1 MRGGR
6 ETTGE
11 ARMRYAFAGVWAAAA
26 TGGMCWEVVAVA
38 EAAGSAV
45 AVAAEAYWRA

>member
-11 ARMRYAFAGVWAAAA
+11 ARMRYAFAGFWAA
-26 TGGMCWEVVAVA
+26 TGGVCWEDVDAV
-38 EAAGSAV
+38 GSAVAV

>member
-11 ARMRYAFAGVWAAAA
+11 ARMRYAFCMGRSAAAGA
-26 TGGMCWEVVAVA
+26 MC
-38 EAAGSAV
+38 SASVDEEDSRV
-45 AVAAEAYWRA
+45 AVAAEAYCRA

>member
-11 ARMRYAFAGVWAAAA
+11 ARMRYAFAGFWAA
-26 TGGMCWEVVAVA
+26 TGGMCWEVVDAV
-38 EAAGSAV
+38 GSAV
-45 AVAAEAYWRA
+45 AVAAEAY

>member
-6 ETTGE
+6 ETPGE
-11 ARMRYAFAGVWAAAA
+11 ARMRYAFAGFWAA
-26 TGGMCWEVVAVA
+26 TGGMCWEVVDDAVD
-38 EAAGSAV
+38 SAV